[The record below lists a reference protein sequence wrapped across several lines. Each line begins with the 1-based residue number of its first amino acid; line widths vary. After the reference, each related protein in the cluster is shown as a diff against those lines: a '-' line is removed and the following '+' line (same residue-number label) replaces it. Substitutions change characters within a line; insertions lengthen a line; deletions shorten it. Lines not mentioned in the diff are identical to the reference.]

1 MIEKSF
7 ATLDDV
13 NAIILVA
20 DSDGR
25 IVFANKAVKSI
36 LGYEPEEVLGDG
48 WWILTTNDTESEL
61 RKSITGD
68 IAKGLI
74 GLGNRHLYQNV
85 LPTRDG
91 RKVWAQWTN
100 TRTADGYLVGI
111 AQDVTE
117 KKALEEELIRKNQES
132 ELLLKEIHHRV
143 KNNLQIISSLLNL
156 QLNGINDH
164 RVHNALSKSKDR
176 INSMALI
183 HTKLYQSRN
192 LATINF
198 GEYVNELVGSI
209 EESYAQF
216 GNIQCEVRHDAAV
229 FDIDLSINLG
239 LIITELIS
247 NSYKHAFID
256 RMDGLITVDLTQKG
270 EGYQLVIADNGVG
283 MKSEQNSPESI
294 GLEIVKGLVEQINAT
309 IDVRSEAGVRYEIC
323 FRI

>member
-1 MIEKSF
+1 MIDRSF
-7 ATLDDV
+7 ATLDDI

-20 DSDGR
+20 DGDGN
-25 IVFANKAVKSI
+25 IVFANKAVKTI

-48 WWILTTNDTESEL
+48 WWKLTTNETVSDL

-68 IAKGLI
+68 IAKGVI
-74 GLGNRHLYQNV
+74 GLEERHLYQNL
-85 LPTRDG
+85 LPTKDG
-91 RKVWAQWTN
+91 RQVWAQWTN
-100 TRTADGYLVGI
+100 TRTEDGLLVGT
-111 AQDVTE
+111 AQDITE

-156 QLNGINDH
+156 QLHGINDH

-198 GEYVNELVGSI
+198 GEYINELVGSI
-209 EESYAQF
+209 VESYAQS
-216 GNIQCEVRHDAAV
+216 GNIQCEVRHDGAV

-256 RMDGLITVDLTQKG
+256 RMDGLIQIDLSRNG
-270 EGYQLVIADNGVG
+270 EKYQLVIADNGVG
-283 MKSEQNSPESI
+283 MEHESNDPESI
-294 GLEIVKGLVEQINAT
+294 GLEIVKGLIEQINASVQ
-309 IDVRSEAGVRYEIC
+309 ISSNGGLRYEIT
-323 FRI
+323 FQK